1 MTDAH
6 VLRTT
11 LEALDGFV
19 ESLRSRSPRATAIT
33 QVSDGEP
40 RFVIDEGRAAA
51 EWTLDID
58 RGDGVERV
66 GLLVVC
72 EIDHDRLS
80 DARLYVA
87 LPHSSKE
94 AHP

>member
-1 MTDAH
+1 MTDPH
-6 VLRTT
+6 LLRTT
-11 LEALDGFV
+11 LEALDDFV
-19 ESLRSRSPRATAIT
+19 ESVRSGSPRAAGISRA
-33 QVSDGEP
+33 SDVGP

-58 RGDGVERV
+58 LGGGVERI

-72 EIDHDRLS
+72 DVDDDHLA

-87 LPHSSKE
+87 LSHRCQE
-94 AHP
+94 DHP